1 MVEEPLNNDRQ
12 QRERAGQHEVEDG
25 APLVLGDE
33 HLAHLGPEV
42 PRPVHTGMGS
52 QGRHKAFAS
61 GDSLTCTRPRG
72 HWGSWIPG
80 EASDGGGTIMYA
92 WNGAYQAVSTV
103 VLQGTGPERN
113 VSYRMLT

>member
-12 QRERAGQHEVEDG
+12 QRERGRQHEVEDG

-42 PRPVHTGMGS
+42 PRPIHTGRGES
-52 QGRHKAFAS
+52 EQAEAFAS

-72 HWGSWIPG
+72 HWGSWIPAG
-80 EASDGGGTIMYA
+80 EASGGGHYV
-92 WNGAYQAVSTV
+92 WQF
-103 VLQGTGPERN
+103 L
-113 VSYRMLT
+113 L